1 MTTYRAKGQGFVVK
15 FNDLKPEAAILWATF
30 GSSAELVAVS
40 ARPLPVEAAK
50 AEAVRIARLPVR
62 TVQAMAV
69 AYSS

>member
-15 FNDLKPEAAILWATF
+15 FNDLKPEAAILWAAF
-30 GSSAELVAVS
+30 GSSAELYAVC
-40 ARPLPVEAAK
+40 AGPLPVQAAK

-62 TVQAMAV
+62 RVQAMAV